1 MVKLNTGENMRILEI
16 FKTKNVKLC
25 NKATILALRFSFH
38 LSEEYAKGKADYVKR
53 NKDVPYIYLAPQTY
67 IGSQPYSVA
76 YDIYLTRKLKTILN
90 KYNLEIKDED
100 YMGITAYSIY
110 QDREKITEF
119 FNTDEYS
126 KMEEVYWFIK
136 NNYKE

>member
-1 MVKLNTGENMRILEI
+1 MKVHQIENMLGLLSSFLGDSLDKDRDY
-16 FKTKNVKLC
+16 NVNEPDSLQF
-25 NKATILALRFSFH
+25 RFNCPH
-38 LSEEYAKGKADYVKR
+38 CAEENGGTPD
-53 NKDVPYIYLAPQTY
+53 
-67 IGSQPYSVA
+67 
-76 YDIYLTRKLKTILN
+76 N

-110 QDREKITEF
+110 QDREKIAEF
-119 FNTDEYS
+119 FNTEEYS